1 MHVVHSEFAPLFTG
15 EREPLNSGP
24 AAVEQVVR
32 HVRETV
38 LAFVFVVL
46 ATSAFVV
53 RVHLRECFF
62 VEHAA
67 ADSFV
72 HDGRTPCLEL
82 HVVGL
87 CCLVRPQ
94 TLLHKLLA
102 ALGQVEV
109 GLRRIRNNFDVQ
121 IVEFLGVFELVDA
134 GRGVVL
140 LEHFAAGFDNLHCD
154 FEERGTPAAVVV
166 ALCDFATNHARAVAV
181 AEARLLVDAE
191 VQVQLVKRDFV
202 FFL

>member
-1 MHVVHSEFAPLFTG
+1 M
-15 EREPLNSGP
+15 
-24 AAVEQVVR
+24 
-32 HVRETV
+32 
-38 LAFVFVVL
+38 
-46 ATSAFVV
+46 
-53 RVHLRECFF
+53 
-62 VEHAA
+62 
-67 ADSFV
+67 
-72 HDGRTPCLEL
+72 
-82 HVVGL
+82 
-87 CCLVRPQ
+87 
-94 TLLHKLLA
+94 
-102 ALGQVEV
+102 
-109 GLRRIRNNFDVQ
+109 RRIRYNFDVQ